1 MAGFIKKNKTKKIEV
16 LIMNRFIN
24 KSKNTIVMFFGASLF
39 ALALVAVT
47 ANSSFAANYNA
58 GEHYEVISP
67 AQPTSSKDKIEVV
80 EMFWY
85 GCPHCFRLEPFVER
99 WLKKKPAN
107 VKFVRMPGVFRP
119 SWEIHAR
126 AYYTAEILGVVDKVH
141 GSMFDAIHEMKQR
154 MSTEPAILAL
164 FKKHG
169 VAEKDFKRVFR
180 SFAVETKLRRAKDMG
195 KRYQARGVPALIV
208 NGKYRTSGHAAGSNS
223 KVFKVVNQ
231 LIKMESK

>member
-1 MAGFIKKNKTKKIEV
+1 
-16 LIMNRFIN
+16 MNRILT
-24 KSKNTIVMFFGASLF
+24 SPKNNIVVLFGATFFAF
-39 ALALVAVT
+39 ALMGMVAS
-47 ANSSFAANYNA
+47 SSFAATYNA
-58 GEHYEVISP
+58 GEHYEIISP

-141 GSMFDAIHEMKQR
+141 RPMFDAIHEMKQR
-154 MSTEPAILAL
+154 MNTESSILAL
-164 FKKHG
+164 FVKHG
-169 VAEKDFKRVFR
+169 VSEKDFKRVFR

-195 KRYQARGVPALIV
+195 TRYQARGVPALIV

>member
-1 MAGFIKKNKTKKIEV
+1 MDRV
-16 LIMNRFIN
+16 MNN
-24 KSKNTIVMFFGASLF
+24 SKSKIMSLF
-39 ALALVAVT
+39 GTCFFVLALMAVT
-47 ANSSFAANYNA
+47 TPVSFAATYNA

-99 WLKKKPAN
+99 WLKRKPAN

-141 GSMFDAIHEMKQR
+141 RPMFDAIHEMKQR
-154 MSTEPAILAL
+154 LNTESSILAL
-164 FKKHG
+164 FVKNG
-169 VAEKDFKRVFR
+169 VPEKDFKRVFR

-195 KRYQARGVPALIV
+195 SRYQARGVPALIV

>member
-1 MAGFIKKNKTKKIEV
+1 
-16 LIMNRFIN
+16 MNRFIN
-24 KSKNTIVMFFGASLF
+24 KSKNTIVVFFGTSLF

-47 ANSSFAANYNA
+47 AGTSFAAKFNE
-58 GEHYEVISP
+58 GEHYELISP

-141 GSMFDAIHEMKQR
+141 RPMFDAIHEMKQR

-169 VAEKDFKRVFR
+169 VSEKDFKRVFR

-195 KRYQARGVPALIV
+195 KRYQAKGVPALIV

-231 LIKMESK
+231 LVKMESK

>member
-1 MAGFIKKNKTKKIEV
+1 MYRFMSRSKYKFVVLLGTSIFAFILLGMTT
-16 LIMNRFIN
+16 
-24 KSKNTIVMFFGASLF
+24 SASL
-39 ALALVAVT
+39 
-47 ANSSFAANYNA
+47 AASYNA
-58 GEHYEVISP
+58 GEHYELISP
-67 AQPTSSKDKIEVV
+67 AQPTSSKDKVEVV

-99 WLKKKPAN
+99 WMKKKPAN

-126 AYYTAEILGVVDKVH
+126 AYFTAEILGVVDKVH
-141 GSMFDAIHEMKQR
+141 RPMFDAIHEMKQR
-154 MSTEPAILAL
+154 MNNEPSILAL

-169 VAEKDFKRVFR
+169 VSEKDFKRVFR

-195 KRYQARGVPALIV
+195 RRYQARGVPALIV
-208 NGKYRTSGHAAGSNS
+208 NGKYRTSGHLAGSNS

>member
-1 MAGFIKKNKTKKIEV
+1 
-16 LIMNRFIN
+16 MNRLMN
-24 KSKNTIVMFFGASLF
+24 SSKNNMVALFSASFFAF
-39 ALALVAVT
+39 ALMGLMAS
-47 ANSSFAANYNA
+47 SSFAATYNA
-58 GEHYEVISP
+58 GEHYEIISP

-141 GSMFDAIHEMKQR
+141 RPMFDAIHEMKKR
-154 MSTEPAILAL
+154 MDTESSILAL
-164 FKKHG
+164 FKKNG
-169 VAEKDFKRVFR
+169 VSEKDFKRVFR

-195 KRYQARGVPALIV
+195 TRYQARGVPALIV

>member
-1 MAGFIKKNKTKKIEV
+1 MSISFIV
-16 LIMNRFIN
+16 F
-24 KSKNTIVMFFGASLF
+24 VMM
-39 ALALVAVT
+39 T
-47 ANSSFAANYNA
+47 AISSSSFAAPYNE
-58 GEHYEVISP
+58 GEHYEAITP

-85 GCPHCFRLEPFVER
+85 GCPHCFRLEPFVDR

-141 GSMFDAIHEMKQR
+141 RPMFDAIHEMKKP
-154 MSTEPAILAL
+154 MNTESAILAL

-169 VAEKDFKRVFR
+169 VDEKEFKRIFK

-195 KRYQARGVPALIV
+195 KRYQAKGVPALIV
-208 NGKYRTSGHAAGSNS
+208 NGKYRTSGHAAGGNP
-223 KVFKVVNQ
+223 KVFKVVNH
-231 LIKMESK
+231 LVKKESK

>member
-1 MAGFIKKNKTKKIEV
+1 
-16 LIMNRFIN
+16 MNRLMNNPKNNIVALLSASFFI
-24 KSKNTIVMFFGASLF
+24 
-39 ALALVAVT
+39 LALVAVT
-47 ANSSFAANYNA
+47 TTTSFAATYNA
-58 GEHYEVISP
+58 GEHYEIISP

-99 WLKKKPAN
+99 WLKRKPAN

-141 GSMFDAIHEMKQR
+141 RPMFEAIHEMKQR
-154 MSTEPAILAL
+154 MNTEASILAL
-164 FKKHG
+164 FVKHG
-169 VAEKDFKRVFR
+169 VSEKEFKRVFK

-195 KRYQARGVPALIV
+195 TRYQARGVPALIV

>member
-1 MAGFIKKNKTKKIEV
+1 
-16 LIMNRFIN
+16 MNRFMSR
-24 KSKNTIVMFFGASLF
+24 SKNNIAAIFGATFFAF
-39 ALALVAVT
+39 ALMGMT
-47 ANSSFAANYNA
+47 ANSSFAASYKA

-141 GSMFDAIHEMKQR
+141 RPMFDAIHEMKQR
-154 MSTEPAILAL
+154 MNTEPSILAL
-164 FKKHG
+164 FVKHG
-169 VAEKDFKRVFR
+169 VPEKDFKRVFR

-195 KRYQARGVPALIV
+195 TRYQAKGVPALIV

>member
-1 MAGFIKKNKTKKIEV
+1 
-16 LIMNRFIN
+16 MNRILT
-24 KSKNTIVMFFGASLF
+24 SPKNNIVVLFGATFFAF
-39 ALALVAVT
+39 ALMGMVAS
-47 ANSSFAANYNA
+47 SSFAATYNA
-58 GEHYEVISP
+58 GEHYEIISP

-107 VKFVRMPGVFRP
+107 VKFVRMPGIFRP

-141 GSMFDAIHEMKQR
+141 RPMFDAIHEMKQR
-154 MSTEPAILAL
+154 MNTEASILAL
-164 FKKHG
+164 FVKHG
-169 VAEKDFKRVFR
+169 VSEKDFKRVFR

-195 KRYQARGVPALIV
+195 TRYQARGVPALIV

>member
-1 MAGFIKKNKTKKIEV
+1 MNNLKNNMAALF
-16 LIMNRFIN
+16 
-24 KSKNTIVMFFGASLF
+24 SASFFAF
-39 ALALVAVT
+39 ALMGLMT
-47 ANSSFAANYNA
+47 SSSFAATYNA
-58 GEHYEVISP
+58 GEHYEIISP
-67 AQPTSSKDKIEVV
+67 AQPTNSKDKIEVV
-80 EMFWY
+80 ELFWY

-107 VKFVRMPGVFRP
+107 VKFVRMPGVFRAE
-119 SWEIHAR
+119 WEIHAR

-141 GSMFDAIHEMKQR
+141 RPMFDAIHEMKQR
-154 MSTEPAILAL
+154 MNTESSILAL

-169 VAEKDFKRVFR
+169 VPEKDFKRVFR
-180 SFAVETKLRRAKDMG
+180 SFAVETKMRRAKDMG
-195 KRYQARGVPALIV
+195 TRYQARGVPALIV

>member
-1 MAGFIKKNKTKKIEV
+1 MNK
-16 LIMNRFIN
+16 FIN
-24 KSKNTIVMFFGASLF
+24 KSKNNIAALFGASF
-39 ALALVAVT
+39 FVLALVAVT
-47 ANSSFAANYNA
+47 ATTSFAASYNA

-67 AQPTSSKDKIEVV
+67 AQPTSSKDKVEVV

-141 GSMFDAIHEMKQR
+141 RPMFDAIHEMKQR
-154 MSTEPAILAL
+154 MNTEPAILAL

-169 VAEKDFKRVFR
+169 VTEKDFKRVFR

-195 KRYQARGVPALIV
+195 TRYQAKGVPALIV

-223 KVFKVVNQ
+223 KVFKVVNH

>member
-1 MAGFIKKNKTKKIEV
+1 MKR
-16 LIMNRFIN
+16 IMNRL
-24 KSKNTIVMFFGASLF
+24 KNSITVLFSASFFAF
-39 ALALVAVT
+39 ALMVMAT
-47 ANSSFAANYNA
+47 NSSFAASYNA

-141 GSMFDAIHEMKQR
+141 RPMFDAIHEMKQR
-154 MSTEPAILAL
+154 MNTESSILAL
-164 FKKHG
+164 FVKHG
-169 VAEKDFKRVFR
+169 VPEKDFKRVFR

-195 KRYQARGVPALIV
+195 TRYQAKGVPALIV
-208 NGKYRTSGHAAGSNS
+208 NGKYRTSGHAAGCNS
-223 KVFKVVNQ
+223 MVFMVVNQ
-231 LIKMESK
+231 FIKMEIK

>member
-1 MAGFIKKNKTKKIEV
+1 
-16 LIMNRFIN
+16 MNRILTRQ
-24 KSKNTIVMFFGASLF
+24 KNNIVVLFGATFFAF
-39 ALALVAVT
+39 ALMGST
-47 ANSSFAANYNA
+47 ASSSFAATYNA
-58 GEHYEVISP
+58 GEHYEIISP

-141 GSMFDAIHEMKQR
+141 RPMFDAIHEMKQL
-154 MSTEPAILAL
+154 MNTESSILAL

-169 VAEKDFKRVFR
+169 ISEKDFKRVFR

-195 KRYQARGVPALIV
+195 TRYQARGVPALIV

>member
-1 MAGFIKKNKTKKIEV
+1 
-16 LIMNRFIN
+16 MNRLMN
-24 KSKNTIVMFFGASLF
+24 NQKNNIVALFSVSFFM
-39 ALALVAVT
+39 LALVAVT
-47 ANSSFAANYNA
+47 TTTSFAATYNA

-99 WLKKKPAN
+99 WLKRKPAN

-141 GSMFDAIHEMKQR
+141 RPMFDAIHEMKQR
-154 MSTEPAILAL
+154 MNTEASILAL
-164 FKKHG
+164 FVKHG
-169 VAEKDFKRVFR
+169 VSEKEFKRVFK

-195 KRYQARGVPALIV
+195 TRYQASGVPALIV

>member
-1 MAGFIKKNKTKKIEV
+1 
-16 LIMNRFIN
+16 MNRF
-24 KSKNTIVMFFGASLF
+24 KNNPKNNIMAFFSASF
-39 ALALVAVT
+39 FVLALVAVT
-47 ANSSFAANYNA
+47 TTTSFAATYNA

-99 WLKKKPAN
+99 WLKRKPAN

-141 GSMFDAIHEMKQR
+141 RPMFEAIHEMKQR
-154 MSTEPAILAL
+154 MNTEASILAL
-164 FKKHG
+164 FVKHG
-169 VAEKDFKRVFR
+169 VSEKEFKRVFK

-195 KRYQARGVPALIV
+195 TRYQARGVPALIV